1 MSLVWVRFRPRLVD
15 PLLRGAREQRQV
27 PKVAL
32 HQHEYSCCSEL
43 GQGTERIENIL
54 IYFIFI

>member
-1 MSLVWVRFRPRLVD
+1 MDLLVY
-15 PLLRGAREQRQV
+15 GEQEQRQV

-43 GQGTERIENIL
+43 GQGAERVEN
-54 IYFIFI
+54 IYFILFLSR